1 MLDLGPKRLHTGTPN
16 DSRYIRFGV
25 FQLDL
30 RARELRRSGIRVRV
44 PEQSIQVLAMLLE
57 HPGDLVGR
65 AEVLQKL
72 WPNGTIVE
80 FDHSINAAVKRL
92 RQALGD
98 SVEAPRYIETLPRL
112 GYRFIGPVERTP
124 EPAYDTL
131 PPDNSEVI
139 PGERAGD
146 IVSHYQI
153 RKKIGGGGMGV
164 VYQAEDTR
172 LGRIVALK
180 FLPDVFADDQSSRD
194 RFEWEGRAISA
205 LNHPNICTL
214 YDIGETD
221 GHPFLAMEFLE
232 GQTLLQLIADGP
244 LTSDKILGI
253 GIQIADALAAA
264 HAKGIVHR
272 DINPSNI
279 FVTAQGPAK
288 IMDFGLAKLTAT
300 QASLLRKN
308 SETED
313 PKTTPGSPIG
323 TVTYMSPEQARG
335 EEIDARSD
343 IFSFGVVLYEM
354 VAGRPAF
361 ARDSAAASLAA
372 ILRDEPPAVTQTEM
386 DPAPSLTMVISQCLR
401 KDPAARYQVITDV
414 KLALQEVAPGKQQ
427 PQRDAAQKTSRFG
440 RRSWVTAPL
449 GVLLGVLLTLGV
461 VFIRKPE
468 QVPPRQLP
476 TLTKLTSD
484 AGLTTDPAFS
494 PDGKLLAYASDRSGR
509 NAFEIWVSQVPGGEP
524 LQLTHDGVDNRE
536 PSFSPDGSM
545 VVYSSDRSDG
555 GIFVVSALGGD
566 AHRIA
571 SEGRR
576 PRFSPDG
583 KQIAY
588 WVGSKIDV
596 GPPDSQQVRIVPAAG
611 GPSVTLTRGFLVAR
625 SPVWSP
631 DGKQLLFLGMK
642 ELASPDIE
650 NFDWWVAPVA
660 GESPHPLHL
669 RDEKEFP
676 AMFLPDP
683 WVWTGDHQII
693 FTGSRGETRNAWRI
707 SIAADGSHLLGAAE
721 SLTTSDGFETAV
733 SWVGARLAFAIQKNA
748 IDLWTFG
755 ADTNRGLARGNMQRL
770 TEDSGSNF
778 YPSASRDGSRMVFVS
793 DRRGPSEVWFKDSAH
808 GTEKAIFGSAGS
820 AHQPSISADGST
832 VIYSAWN
839 ENGLANFRLSIGR
852 DGAFGA
858 PQPFCAECSNPW
870 VSSSDARM
878 LLFSLGGIQREIYAV
893 NVNSGEKKLAL
904 AAASP
909 MLSRPRLSP
918 DDKWI
923 TFIKRGRPPWRI
935 FVAPYDGTVKT
946 QDQWIAITDGR
957 FAEYMP
963 HWSPDGALLY
973 FYSDRDGN
981 RCVWAQRMDHRS
993 KRPIGTPFAVKHFH
1007 DARRSLKNVPLIE
1020 LGMSLTA
1027 ARIVLN
1033 QREARGNIWMADYD
1047 AKKP

>member
-1 MLDLGPKRLHTGTPN
+1 VLDLAPKRLHTGTPN

-30 RARELRRSGIRVRV
+30 RARELRRSGIKVRV

-124 EPAYDTL
+124 EPAADTPL
-131 PPDNSEVI
+131 AANQEAITD
-139 PGERAGD
+139 EREGD

-194 RFEWEGRAISA
+194 RFEREGRAISA

-214 YDIGETD
+214 YDIGQTD

-232 GQTLLQLIADGP
+232 GQTLLQVIAAGS
-244 LTSDKILGI
+244 LTTDKILGI
-253 GIQIADALAAA
+253 GIQIADGLAAA

-272 DINPSNI
+272 DINPTNI

-288 IMDFGLAKLTAT
+288 IMDFGLAKVTAA
-300 QASLLRKN
+300 QATLLRK
-308 SETED
+308 STADD
-313 PKTTPGSPIG
+313 PRTTPGSPIG
-323 TVTYMSPEQARG
+323 TVAYMSPEQARG

-343 IFSFGVVLYEM
+343 IFSFGAVLYEM

-372 ILRDEPPAVTQTEM
+372 ILRDDPPPATQAEM
-386 DPAPSLTMVISQCLR
+386 DPARSLAIVISQCIH
-401 KDPAARYQVITDV
+401 KDPAARYQVIADV
-414 KLALQEVAPGKQQ
+414 KLALQGLASVKPQ
-427 PQRDAAQKTSRFG
+427 PQHEAAQTASRLG
-440 RRSWVTAPL
+440 RRNWLTAAL
-449 GVLLGVLLTLGV
+449 GVLLGVLLTLGG
-461 VFIRKPE
+461 FLIRKPE
-468 QVPPRQLP
+468 QGPPRQLP

-494 PDGKLLAYASDRSGR
+494 PDGKLLAYASDRSGN

-545 VVYSSDRSDG
+545 IVYSSDRADG

-566 AHRIA
+566 PHRIA
-571 SEGRR
+571 AEGRR

-596 GPPDSQQVRIVPAAG
+596 GPQDSQQVRLVSAAG
-611 GPSVTLTRGFLVAR
+611 GPSVNLTSGFIVAR

-631 DGKQLLFLGMK
+631 DGRHLLFLGMK
-642 ELASPDIE
+642 QQASPDIE
-650 NFDWWVAPVA
+650 NFDWWVTPVA
-660 GESPHPLHL
+660 GGSPQPLHL

-676 AMFLPDP
+676 EMFLPEP
-683 WVWTGDHQII
+683 WVWTRDQQVI
-693 FTGSRGETRNAWRI
+693 FTGTRGETRNAWRI
-707 SIAADGSHLLGAAE
+707 LIAADGSHLLGPAE

-748 IDLWTFG
+748 IDLWTLG

-770 TEDSGSNF
+770 TEDSGTNF
-778 YPSASRDGSRMVFVS
+778 YPSATLDGSRMVFVS
-793 DRRGPSEVWFKDSAH
+793 DRRGPSEVWFKDFAH

-839 ENGLANFRLSIGR
+839 ENGLVNFRLKIGA
-852 DGAFGA
+852 DGAFGV

-878 LLFSLGGIQREIYAV
+878 LLFSPGGIQREIYAV
-893 NVNSGEKKLAL
+893 YINSGEKKLAL
-904 AAASP
+904 TAPSP

-923 TFIKRGRPPWRI
+923 AFIQRGKPSWRI

-973 FYSDRDGN
+973 FYSNRDGN
-981 RCVWAQRMDHRS
+981 LCVWAQRMDPRS
-993 KRPIGTPFAVKHFH
+993 KHPIGTPFTVKHFH
-1007 DARRSLKNVPLIE
+1007 EPRRSLKNVPLLE
-1020 LGMSLTA
+1020 LGMSLTPD
-1027 ARIVLN
+1027 RIILN
-1033 QREARGNIWMADYD
+1033 QSEARGNIWMADYG